1 MRLAPR
7 VARGIFGMHWR
18 GAGSHAAMPGAAASR
33 QISSRRAKS
42 EDRGFE
48 GGGVIPAEPAKKQNG
63 PCLLADLPSISSAFP
78 ARLKPLPGN
87 RAQASISVITP

>member
-18 GAGSHAAMPGAAASR
+18 GAGQSR
-33 QISSRRAKS
+33 GHGLERQPPVRFRRAKS